1 MRDKEKRAEQYEI
14 WVKQRVEG
22 LDVSRSPSP
31 LLTIVNLDWPST
43 CEYGN
48 NEIISEGQSKQRDTV
63 TPLRTF
69 GTYTRERTP
78 QNIHFDKDT

>member
-31 LLTIVNLDWPST
+31 LLTIVNLD
-43 CEYGN
+43 
-48 NEIISEGQSKQRDTV
+48 
-63 TPLRTF
+63 
-69 GTYTRERTP
+69 
-78 QNIHFDKDT
+78 